1 MWSWK
6 EYPKSKAMYENAKSV
21 FAMGVGSQVQSFGR
35 PHPLYMT
42 HGRGSRLYDMDGNEF
57 IDYLLNYGPLILGHC
72 PKVLHDAIRDQLD
85 KGTAFGE
92 PHPLQIEV
100 SRLLVEA
107 VPCFEVVNFNNT
119 GSEAVQA
126 VLRLARAVTG
136 RTKFIKFEGHYHGW
150 MDNVFFSFHPDKD
163 EDFGTREN
171 PKPVIHGYSKGVAR
185 NVLDNVIVLPWNNL
199 DYAKN
204 AFQNHKNEIA
214 AILTEPI
221 MSNCGIIMPRP
232 GYLEG
237 LRQLAT
243 ENGAILIFDET
254 ITGLRGALGGAQEFL
269 GVIPDITCGF
279 KALGGGFPIFTYGAS
294 REIMQVVSNRQAV
307 HAGTFNGNAIGC
319 AAAKAVL
326 TELKKNNCAIIWRIN
341 EIGKHMMSEIG
352 KMAKKHNLTVRIQG
366 PGSVFCVSFHEGE
379 IWDMRDAF
387 GHENEAYFVFRQLL
401 LDHGIHVFP
410 TEKGL
415 WYLSAAHTDA
425 DIEQT
430 LRIVDKVFG
439 IMEGMGL

>member
-1 MWSWK
+1 MGSWK
-6 EYPKSKAMYENAKSV
+6 EYPKSQAMYEDAKSV
-21 FAMGVGSQVQSFGR
+21 FAMGVGSQVQSFSR

-42 HGRGSRLYDMDGNEF
+42 HGRGSRLFDVDGNEF
-57 IDYLLNYGPLILGHC
+57 IDYLLNYGPVILGHT
-72 PKVLHDAIRDQLD
+72 PKVLHDAVRDQLE
-85 KGTAFGE
+85 KGSAFGE
-92 PHPLQIEV
+92 PHPLQVEV
-100 SRLLVEA
+100 SRLLIDA
-107 VPCFEVVNFNNT
+107 VPSFEVVNFNNT

-150 MDNVFFSFHPDKD
+150 MDNVFFSFHPDQG

-171 PKPVIHGYSKGVAR
+171 PKPVIHNYSKGMAP
-185 NVLDNVIVLPWNNL
+185 NVLDNAVALPWNNL
-199 DYAKN
+199 EYVRK
-204 AFQNHKNEIA
+204 AFQSHPKEIA

-243 ENGAILIFDET
+243 E
-254 ITGLRGALGGAQEFL
+254 
-269 GVIPDITCGF
+269 
-279 KALGGGFPIFTYGAS
+279 YGAS
-294 REIMQVVSNRQAV
+294 REIMQVVSRRQAV

-326 TELKKNNCAIIWRIN
+326 TELKKDNCAILRRIN

-352 KMAKKHNLTVRIQG
+352 GMAKKHKISVRIQG
-366 PGSVFCVSFHEGE
+366 PGSVFCVSFHDHE

-387 GHENEAYFVFRQLL
+387 DRGIKPTLSSGNYCKTTVFTSSPPRR
-401 LDHGIHVFP
+401 DCGIP
-410 TEKGL
+410 ERRTRTRT
-415 WYLSAAHTDA
+415 SA
-425 DIEQT
+425 
-430 LRIVDKVFG
+430 G
-439 IMEGMGL
+439 PS